1 MGHVIGTGA
10 ILSLRVSDS
19 IGACLLAVVQRFYR
33 ILMFVCSLQ
42 ALGKI

>member
-10 ILSLRVSDS
+10 ILSLRVSISSDGMS
-19 IGACLLAVVQRFYR
+19 VSTCIVCTNALTFA
-33 ILMFVCSLQ
+33 CSLQ